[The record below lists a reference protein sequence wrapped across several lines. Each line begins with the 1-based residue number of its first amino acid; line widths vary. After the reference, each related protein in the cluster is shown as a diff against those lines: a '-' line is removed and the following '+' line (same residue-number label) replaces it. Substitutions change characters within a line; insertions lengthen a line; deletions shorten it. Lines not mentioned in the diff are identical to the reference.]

1 MKITPSELTKSGYE
15 LYAQLQHSDI
25 AAFIQPYIFRKNFA
39 SIFYWTFNALVLALS
54 LYKIFTCEIGI
65 GESFGKFALGFCVLI
80 PLIPIHELIHGLFYK
95 LDGAAKVQY
104 KANFRKFIFYAMSDQ
119 YVINFYSFVI
129 LAIAPFVIINTLL
142 IIGSITTSGGWHFLF
157 AGALFMHTAG
167 CAGDFALIS
176 YFLENDSKRLVT
188 YDDISLGMSYF
199 YKKGNNS

>member
-1 MKITPSELTKSGYE
+1 MKIKPSELSNSGYE
-15 LYAQLQHSDI
+15 LYAQLQHHNI

-39 SIFYWTFNALVLALS
+39 SIFYWSFNVLVLALS

-65 GESFGKFALGFCVLI
+65 GASFGRFALGFCALI

-95 LDGAAKVQY
+95 LDGAPSVQY
-104 KANFRKFIFYAMSDQ
+104 KANFKKFIFYAMSDH
-119 YVINFYSFVI
+119 YIINFYSFVI

-142 IIGSITTSGGWHFLF
+142 LIGIITTTGGSPFLF
-157 AGALFMHTAG
+157 AGALFIHTSG

-199 YKKGNNS
+199 YKKANY